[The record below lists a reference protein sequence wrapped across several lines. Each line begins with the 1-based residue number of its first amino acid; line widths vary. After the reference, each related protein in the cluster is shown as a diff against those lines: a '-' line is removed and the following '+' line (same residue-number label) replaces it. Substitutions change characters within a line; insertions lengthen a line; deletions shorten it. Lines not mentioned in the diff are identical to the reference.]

1 MSGVAPGNAIPTVA
15 KGTGSTPYEGRA
27 LMHEHPD
34 SQQRRHDASIGFSV
48 FQNLPEEQGFG
59 VRVTPGS

>member
-1 MSGVAPGNAIPTVA
+1 MNTLTLNNGVTMP
-15 KGTGSTPYEGRA
+15 
-27 LMHEHPD
+27 
-34 SQQRRHDASIGFSV
+34 SIGFSV